1 MSGKFSQQVYS
12 ATEKYRKRLA
22 YVAKTA
28 TLDVCNDARDPI
40 AKGGRLPVDTGNLR
54 NSMVASLSGI
64 PSGPTEGNE
73 SKTGDDVAAQ
83 LVRWKPG
90 QTLFYAGFPPQYA
103 RAMEYR
109 YGYMRGAIL
118 KWGEYVRKAA
128 KEAQEKI
135 R

>member
-1 MSGKFSQQVYS
+1 MSFSDDIK
-12 ATEKYRKRLA
+12 AHTEKARKRLA

-28 TLDVCNDARDPI
+28 TLAVCNDARDPI
-40 AKGGRLPVDTGNLR
+40 AKSGRMPVDTGNLR

-64 PSGPTEGNE
+64 PMGETEGNE
-73 SKTGDDVAAQ
+73 NKSGDDVAAM

-90 QTLFYAGFPPQYA
+90 QTLFYAGFPPKYA
-103 RAMEYR
+103 RAMERR
-109 YGYMRGAIL
+109 YGYMRGAVI
-118 KWGEYVRKAA
+118 KWGDYVRKAA